1 MSAVQHLLS
10 AVRDVIRRLSAEAD
24 DVKSTN
30 APGPPG
36 VISRHGRH
44 GSTCGS
50 DGGGV
55 VGGGDITASPT
66 SSASSSCPTL
76 SVMANFAAN
85 LAGKVRR
92 AQMRTA
98 VPPSGASG
106 KDQSEGELDRK
117 TLSSSSSASCF
128 RWSDGVLV
136 EALER
141 GDWVVLDGANL
152 CSAR

>member
-10 AVRDVIRRLSAEAD
+10 AVRDVIQRLSTEAD
-24 DVKSTN
+24 DVNCIN

-36 VISRHGRH
+36 VTCRN
-44 GSTCGS
+44 GSTFGS
-50 DGGGV
+50 DGGVV

-66 SSASSSCPTL
+66 SSASSSCSTL
-76 SVMANFAAN
+76 SAMANFAAN

-92 AQMRTA
+92 AQMRTV
-98 VPPSGASG
+98 VPPTGASG
-106 KDQSEGELDRK
+106 KDQREGVLDKK
-117 TLSSSSSASCF
+117 TSSSSSSASCF

>member
-1 MSAVQHLLS
+1 MQHLLS
-10 AVRDVIRRLSAEAD
+10 AVRDAIQRLSDESD
-24 DVKSTN
+24 DANCTN
-30 APGPPG
+30 APDPPG
-36 VISRHGRH
+36 VTSRH

-66 SSASSSCPTL
+66 SSTWSSCSTL
-76 SVMANFAAN
+76 TGMAN
-85 LAGKVRR
+85 LAAILAVKVRR
-92 AQMRTA
+92 AQMRTV
-98 VPPSGASG
+98 VPPTGAGG
-106 KDQSEGELDRK
+106 KNQSEGDLNRK
-117 TLSSSSSASCF
+117 ASSSSASCF